1 MFKNSLSTKILI
13 MVEVILLI
21 SSSLFCTVSI
31 SRARSSI
38 RKSIQQRML
47 DIANC
52 AAASVNGDVLK
63 LLSDDNVGGEE
74 SKEIG
79 YAFEEYRINEGS
91 DLPKEAVNAIIEAFI
106 QDEEALKELGIAG

>member
-1 MFKNSLSTKILI
+1 MLLLKNYEVSTRTSLEYPYAHKDGST
-13 MVEVILLI
+13 
-21 SSSLFCTVSI
+21 LFLPVNIREAIVSTW
-31 SRARSSI
+31 
-38 RKSIQQRML
+38 
-47 DIANC
+47 NEE
-52 AAASVNGDVLK
+52 
-63 LLSDDNVGGEE
+63 GEE